1 MIRAL
6 SNWDAHTS
14 ATEEEGRCEKFGNNC
29 PFMGKMPGLVKI
41 SLGGASGGNDN
52 NDDTGKDKN
61 NEFSGEDSDNN
72 RRIDGVADLK
82 NQSDGVNDNEND
94 GEYEP
99 FMVHDEDVPESD
111 AEDEV
116 ENESCKKYCC
126 FF

>member
-14 ATEEEGRCEKFGNNC
+14 ATEGEGRCEKFKDC

-52 NDDTGKDKN
+52 KYGPDKDEN
-61 NEFSGEDSDNN
+61 NEFYDEDSDND
-72 RRIDGVADLK
+72 RRIDGVADL
-82 NQSDGVNDNEND
+82 DGVNDNEND
-94 GEYEP
+94 GKYEANIVP
-99 FMVHDEDVPESD
+99 DEDELDSD
-111 AEDEV
+111 VEDEV
-116 ENESCKKYCC
+116 ENESCKYCC

>member
-14 ATEEEGRCEKFGNNC
+14 ATEGKGRCEKFQDDC

-52 NDDTGKDKN
+52 NDGIDKDENNDFYEKN
-61 NEFSGEDSDNN
+61 SVNN
-72 RRIDGVADLK
+72 RGIDGVADLE
-82 NQSDGVNDNEND
+82 NQSDGVYDNEND
-94 GEYEP
+94 GEYALV
-99 FMVHDEDVPESD
+99 MVHDEDEPESD

-116 ENESCKKYCC
+116 ENESCKK
-126 FF
+126 